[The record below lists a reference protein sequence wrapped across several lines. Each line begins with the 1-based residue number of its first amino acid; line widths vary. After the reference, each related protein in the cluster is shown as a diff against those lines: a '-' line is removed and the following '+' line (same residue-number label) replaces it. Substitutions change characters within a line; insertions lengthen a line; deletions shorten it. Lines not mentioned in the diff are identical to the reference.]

1 MNNKYPAIV
10 CLSSLLIFFS
20 CGSQKA
26 ANFFPVPDSGI
37 NPEEKSLIIEIG
49 NIIQTKSGTANQ
61 MPAWL
66 RSFLGSGI
74 GAVEKLD
81 GFNNK
86 YVFIGINEGQNFAA
100 LSKWVEYYTVAHDF
114 SLLAA
119 VRIEKRM
126 YLTASLYPNDEYG
139 MFYETMLQNAYNTEY
154 PGAVKEDSYWIK
166 IKSKNDEEY
175 SENYVFYVLLT
186 IEKNVMQSIIR
197 NMIAKTSAAV
207 TLTASQSVS
216 VNRLRNTFFEGF

>member
-20 CGSQKA
+20 CGSQKT
-26 ANFFPVPDSGI
+26 ANSFPVPDSGI
-37 NPEEKSLIIEIG
+37 NPEEKTSIIEIG
-49 NIIQTKSGTANQ
+49 DIIETKNGAANQ
-61 MPAWL
+61 MPEWL
-66 RSFLGSGI
+66 RSFLGSGT

-81 GFNNK
+81 DFNNK

-119 VRIEKRM
+119 ERIEKRL

-139 MFYETMLQNAYNTEY
+139 MFYETMIQNAYNTEY
-154 PGAVKEDSYWIK
+154 SGTVKEDSYWIK
-166 IKSKNDEEY
+166 IKIENDEDF

-186 IEKNVMQSIIR
+186 IEKNVLQAIIR
-197 NMIAKTSAAV
+197 DMIAKTSASV
-207 TLTASQSVS
+207 TLTKSQTNA
-216 VNRLRNTFFEGF
+216 VNKLRNTFFEGF